1 MVILELIITIK
12 LYKVELNCDSQE
24 SIEEEQRKT
33 EQLKKCWHLV
43 FFCLVFAVV
52 LEQILR
58 QVLQWNSGETNFV
71 FMIELLVISF
81 FMTLSTVLLIKMI
94 NKVFGSEFVD
104 EKL

>member
-12 LYKVELNCDSQE
+12 LYKEELNCESQE
-24 SIEEEQRKT
+24 SI
-33 EQLKKCWHLV
+33 
-43 FFCLVFAVV
+43 
-52 LEQILR
+52 EQILR
-58 QVLQWNSGETNFV
+58 QVLQWNLGETNFV

>member
-1 MVILELIITIK
+1 MFFF
-12 LYKVELNCDSQE
+12 
-24 SIEEEQRKT
+24 
-33 EQLKKCWHLV
+33 LV
-43 FFCLVFAVV
+43 SAVV

-58 QVLQWNSGETNFV
+58 QVLQWNEGETNYV

>member
-1 MVILELIITIK
+1 M
-12 LYKVELNCDSQE
+12 
-24 SIEEEQRKT
+24 
-33 EQLKKCWHLV
+33 
-43 FFCLVFAVV
+43 FFCLVSAVV

-58 QVLQWNSGETNFV
+58 QVLQLNEGETNYV

>member
-1 MVILELIITIK
+1 
-12 LYKVELNCDSQE
+12 
-24 SIEEEQRKT
+24 
-33 EQLKKCWHLV
+33 
-43 FFCLVFAVV
+43 V

-58 QVLQWNSGETNFV
+58 QVLQWNLGETNFV

>member
-1 MVILELIITIK
+1 M
-12 LYKVELNCDSQE
+12 
-24 SIEEEQRKT
+24 
-33 EQLKKCWHLV
+33 
-43 FFCLVFAVV
+43 FFCLVSAVV

-58 QVLQWNSGETNFV
+58 QVLQWNEGETNYV

>member
-1 MVILELIITIK
+1 M
-12 LYKVELNCDSQE
+12 
-24 SIEEEQRKT
+24 
-33 EQLKKCWHLV
+33 
-43 FFCLVFAVV
+43 FFCLVSAVV

-58 QVLQWNSGETNFV
+58 QVLQWNLEETNFV